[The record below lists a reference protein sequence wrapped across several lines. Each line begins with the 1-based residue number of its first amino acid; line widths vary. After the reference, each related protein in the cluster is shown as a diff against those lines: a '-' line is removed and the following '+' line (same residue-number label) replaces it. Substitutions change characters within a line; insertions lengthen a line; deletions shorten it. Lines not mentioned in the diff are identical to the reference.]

1 MGVPTFKFKLLAFAI
16 GAAIGGLAGVLFAGK
31 NGLIYPTT
39 FDIQLSILFL
49 AAVVLGGSGSITG
62 AIVGGVLVSY
72 LPERF
77 RFLKESRYFWFGI
90 VLVFIMVFRPQGL
103 IGSRRRR
110 REIANPQDQPDFPGV
125 AGSDLAE
132 ATEPHEGGT
141 RHA

>member
-16 GAAIGGLAGVLFAGK
+16 GASIGGLAGVCFAGK

-62 AIVGGVLVSY
+62 AVIGGVAVSY

-77 RFLKESRYFWFGI
+77 RFLNESRYFWFGI
-90 VLVFIMVFRPQGL
+90 TLVALMIFRPQGL
-103 IGSRRRR
+103 VGSRRRK
-110 REIANPQDQPDFPGV
+110 RELEHAQEQPDFPGR
-125 AGSDLAE
+125 AGADLAE
-132 ATEPHEGGT
+132 PVQPTEESV
-141 RHA
+141 RHV